1 LEQRSTDDVRT
12 GRKAVPPEQPVIR
25 KPFRVVL
32 RRGLATN
39 LHRLG
44 VDGKTIQTLLR
55 HSSVHT
61 TREIY
66 IKGVEG
72 DAVARM
78 KQLEAAIQPVRPN

>member
-1 LEQRSTDDVRT
+1 MRNRGPLDLDTFARRYIEPVLADHNQRWR
-12 GRKAVPPEQPVIR
+12 
-25 KPFRVVL
+25 PF

-44 VDGKTIQTLLR
+44 VADKTVQTLLR
-55 HSSVHT
+55 HSSVNT

-72 DAVARM
+72 DAVAAM
-78 KQLEAAIQPVRPN
+78 KQLEATIRPIRPN